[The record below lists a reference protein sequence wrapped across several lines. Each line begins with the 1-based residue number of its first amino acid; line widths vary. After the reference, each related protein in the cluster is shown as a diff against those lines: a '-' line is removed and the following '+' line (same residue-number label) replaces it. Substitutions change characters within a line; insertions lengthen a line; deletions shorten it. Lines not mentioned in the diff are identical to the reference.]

1 MRMVNVD
8 KNIITKLRESGI
20 SDEMKSIESSDWIIY
35 ETIDNEII
43 GPIWYRR
50 NILFF
55 WCLYCLAYW
64 CNWFKKTPSSYVDE
78 NFLFWLCLVYGNSWF
93 INNLCFAV

>member
-43 GPIWYRR
+43 GAAGIGGIFHTSSI
-50 NILFF
+50 NIH
-55 WCLYCLAYW
+55 A
-64 CNWFKKTPSSYVDE
+64 
-78 NFLFWLCLVYGNSWF
+78 
-93 INNLCFAV
+93 